1 MILVVYSIIILF
13 FLLAKFT
20 ELFNN
25 SEIAYSISST
35 LLFFIMYI
43 LNFEL
48 NKNTK
53 KTIFLT
59 SLLYLIYDFI
69 FSFFIGVNVV
79 AWNMANIFFTKVKKV
94 YDINVKTLHFVIYSY
109 IFFLTSWFLNYITNN
124 VENIQILIYQLSIST
139 IGSVLIIK
147 LFGKRKD
154 NFYQEM

>member
-53 KTIFLT
+53 KTIFST
-59 SLLYLIYDFI
+59 PLLYLIAI
-69 FSFFIGVNVV
+69 
-79 AWNMANIFFTKVKKV
+79 AKK
-94 YDINVKTLHFVIYSY
+94 
-109 IFFLTSWFLNYITNN
+109 
-124 VENIQILIYQLSIST
+124 
-139 IGSVLIIK
+139 
-147 LFGKRKD
+147 
-154 NFYQEM
+154 FYH